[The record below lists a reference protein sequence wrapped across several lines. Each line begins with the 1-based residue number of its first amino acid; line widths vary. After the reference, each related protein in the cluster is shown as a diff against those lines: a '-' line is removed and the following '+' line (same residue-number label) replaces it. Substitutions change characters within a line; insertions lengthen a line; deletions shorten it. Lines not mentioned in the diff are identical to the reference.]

1 MGVISNGTTL
11 LDAGTLDSGVPTG
24 SMTHIK
30 TVTAST
36 SSTISFVHG
45 ASNVVLDGTYKE
57 YIIKFTDVHLGSDD
71 KRFTLQGSIDSGSN
85 YNVAATTTA
94 FRSVHLENDNEAKIE
109 YTSSHDVANS
119 TSFFQIGDILSSGNN
134 ADECIA
140 GFFKLLDPS
149 STTFVKHFIGQFN
162 ANNPGE
168 CVGGYGGGYFNT
180 TSAINAIQFKADSGN
195 IDAGTFK
202 LYGIK

>member
-11 LDAGTLDSGVPTG
+11 LDAGALDSGVATG
-24 SMTHIK
+24 AMTLIK

-36 SSTISFVHG
+36 SSTISFVDG
-45 ASNVVLDGTYKE
+45 ASGVVLDDTYKE

-71 KRFTLQGSIDSGSN
+71 KRFTLQGSIDAGSN
-85 YNVAATTTA
+85 YNVNATTST
-94 FRSVHLENDNEAKIE
+94 FRAKHAEDYSGSGFE
-109 YTSSHDVANS
+109 YTNGHDSDNA
-119 TSFFQIGDILSSGNN
+119 TAFFQISDILSSGNT

-140 GFFKLLDPS
+140 GFLQLFNPAD
-149 STTFVKHFIGQFN
+149 TTFVKHFIASFS
-162 ANNPGE
+162 ANNPSE
-168 CVGGYGGGYFNT
+168 CIHGFGAGYFNT
-180 TSAINAIQFKADSGN
+180 TSAIDAIQFKADAGN

>member
-11 LDAGTLDSGVPTG
+11 LDAGAIDSGIATG
-24 SMTHIK
+24 AMTLIK

-36 SSTISFVHG
+36 SSTISFVDG
-45 ASNVVLDGTYKE
+45 ASGVVLDDTYKE

-71 KRFTLQGSIDSGSN
+71 KRFTLQGSIDAGSN

-94 FRSVHLENDNEAKIE
+94 FRSIQKEDNSARSVE
-109 YTSSHDVANS
+109 YTTSHDSDNA
-119 TSFFQIGDILSSGNN
+119 TGFFQISDILASGNT

-140 GFFKLLDPS
+140 GFLQLFNPAD
-149 STTFVKHFIGQFN
+149 TTFVKHFIAQFN

-168 CVGGYGGGYFNT
+168 CIHGFGAGYFNT
-180 TSAINAIQFKADSGN
+180 TSAIDAIQFKADAGN

>member
-11 LDAGTLDSGVPTG
+11 LDAGALDSGVATG
-24 SMTHIK
+24 AMTLIK

-36 SSTISFVHG
+36 SSTISFVDG
-45 ASNVVLDGTYKE
+45 ASGVVLDDTYKE

-71 KRFTLQGSIDSGSN
+71 KRFTLQGSIDAGSN
-85 YNVAATTTA
+85 YNVNATTST

-109 YTSSHDVANS
+109 YTASHDSDNGTA
-119 TSFFQIGDILSSGNN
+119 FFQISDILGSGNN
-134 ADECIA
+134 ADDCIA
-140 GFFKLLDPS
+140 GFLQLFNPS
-149 STTFVKHFIGQFN
+149 STTFVKHFKGRFN
-162 ANNPGE
+162 ANNTGE
-168 CVGGYGGGYFNT
+168 CIGGFGAGYFNT
-180 TSAINAIQFKADSGN
+180 TSAIDAIQFKADAGN